1 MLCELGNPFKKNQ
14 RVSVPPTS
22 YPTPPNLSK
31 PGLGS
36 LGGGSSWLLHGPRVL
51 QVELLITF
59 EVNNMA
65 LDTREVLVWLDLST

>member
-14 RVSVPPTS
+14 RVSVPPHLVS
-22 YPTPPNLSK
+22 HPPK
-31 PGLGS
+31 PLGS
-36 LGGGSSWLLHGPRVL
+36 WGGVLMAAPRPRVL

>member
-1 MLCELGNPFKKNQ
+1 MAAP
-14 RVSVPPTS
+14 R
-22 YPTPPNLSK
+22 
-31 PGLGS
+31 
-36 LGGGSSWLLHGPRVL
+36 PRVL